1 MKTRGFECR
10 GVIGAAAVGLA
21 LLGPFTARG
30 EEQQD
35 REVQKHPGYVDFGPM
50 ASIFGEE
57 DATVE
62 VFLEPNLLSM
72 VAAVTQGSDP
82 ELSDMLHKLK
92 QIRVQTFKIGADR
105 ADKVEEKTAEVAK
118 RLEGNGWQ
126 TVVRVR
132 ERRQERTYVYM
143 KWVEN
148 LCQGM
153 VVMNVDPNDEAAFV
167 NIVGEIDPNQI
178 ARIGSHFNIHAL
190 GDSLDIDSRGGDKD
204 KQKDKEKDK
213 DKEHH

>member
-1 MKTRGFECR
+1 MRSRGFECR
-10 GVIGAAAVGLA
+10 GVIVAAVLGLV
-21 LLGPFTARG
+21 LLGPVTARA

-118 RLEGNGWQ
+118 RLEGSGWQ

-143 KWVEN
+143 KWVDKKV
-148 LCQGM
+148 QGL
-153 VVMNVDPNDEAAFV
+153 VVMNVNPGEDEASFV
-167 NIVGEIDPNQI
+167 NIVGEIDPEQLG
-178 ARIGSHFNIHAL
+178 RLGHKFNIDAL
-190 GDSLDIDSRGGDKD
+190 DDSLDYRDRH
-204 KQKDKEKDK
+204 KDK
-213 DKEHH
+213 DKDKSHN